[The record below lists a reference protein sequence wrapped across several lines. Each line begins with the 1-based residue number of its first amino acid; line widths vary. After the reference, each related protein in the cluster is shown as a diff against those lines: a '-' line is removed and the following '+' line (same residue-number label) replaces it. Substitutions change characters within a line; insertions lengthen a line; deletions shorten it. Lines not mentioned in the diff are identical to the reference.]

1 MKPTV
6 RPFNWDDVCSQRG
19 PRATIVKYCCRGQV
33 SSEIGEPITEISNV
47 PYDVIVCAKQ
57 VPDTANITAEAMKE
71 DGTVNRAAL
80 PAIFNPEDLNAL
92 ETALEIRNRYG
103 GTVTVIS
110 MGPPKAAEILR
121 DSLYRGADRA
131 ILITDRRAAASDT
144 LATSY
149 ILAQA
154 IRTVGRYDIVLCG
167 RQAIDGDTAQVGPQI
182 AEKLGLPQVTY
193 LEQLVEIVDGRA
205 RVRRNVGRGWEI
217 VDVNL
222 PALFTVISTANEPRP
237 QAARR
242 VMRFKRARVPAEVEA
257 EVRAALGNASDEEF
271 LDATAKRIEELRQQ
285 GLLLEQWSLDDIH
298 ADLQRCGLPGSP
310 TKVYR
315 VQAIVLTKKGFTEI
329 PPTED
334 GIRQLIH
341 ELVVDRTLG

>member
-1 MKPTV
+1 
-6 RPFNWDDVCSQRG
+6 
-19 PRATIVKYCCRGQV
+19 
-33 SSEIGEPITEISNV
+33 V

-92 ETALEIRNRYG
+92 ETALEIRDRFG

-110 MGPPKAAEILR
+110 MGPPKAAEVLR

-149 ILAQA
+149 ILAQT
-154 IRTVGRYDIVLCG
+154 IRTIGRYDIVLCG

-193 LEQLVEIVDGRA
+193 LEQLVEIQDRRA

-222 PALFTVISTANEPRP
+222 PALFTVISTANVPRP

-257 EVRAALGNASDEEF
+257 EVRAALGNASDEEI
-271 LDATAKRIEELRQQ
+271 LDAVGKRIEELRRQR
-285 GLLLEQWSLDDIH
+285 LLIEQWNLDDIH
-298 ADLQRCGLPGSP
+298 ADLERCGLPGSP

-329 PPTED
+329 PPTEE
-334 GIRQLIH
+334 GIRRLIH